1 MGRQPEKVFP
11 DSYPRGIHASGQA
24 SANRIHEMTKL
35 TNETRA
41 RLRES
46 TRLIHAGRD
55 PENQFG
61 FVNTPIYRGSTVL
74 FPTMASLK
82 DRDVP
87 YTYGTKGTPTI
98 KALEDAWSE
107 LSGAAGTVLAPT
119 GLAAIALALM
129 TAVKSGDHL
138 LVSDSTYGP
147 TRHFCDTVLARMGV
161 ETTYYDP
168 ALASGIA
175 SHFRPNTT
183 AVLVEAPG
191 SQSFEM
197 QDVPAIAEV
206 AHARGACVI
215 MDNTWATPLFFPP
228 HERGVDLAIE
238 AGTKYLS
245 GHSDL
250 LLGLVSANQAWFR
263 RLRQTFDAFAMC
275 AGPEDAFLCL
285 RGLRTMKL
293 RLHEAQRQGLALAHW
308 LAARPEVKQVLHPAL
323 PSHPGHAIWKRDFS
337 GSSGLFSII
346 LHPVSEAAVAA
357 MLDGL
362 ELFGMGYSW
371 GGFGS
376 LVIPFDCSTYRTA
389 TRWAPGGPA
398 LRFQVGLEDMDD
410 LTEDLDRGFARM
422 RMAG

>member
-1 MGRQPEKVFP
+1 M
-11 DSYPRGIHASGQA
+11 S
-24 SANRIHEMTKL
+24 KL
-35 TNETRA
+35 TNETKA
-41 RLRES
+41 RLRS
-46 TRLIHAGRD
+46 ATRLIHAGRD
-55 PENQFG
+55 PDDQYG

-107 LSGAAGTVLAPT
+107 LCGAAGTVLAPT

-138 LVSDSTYGP
+138 LVSDSAYGP

-175 SHFRPNTT
+175 DHFRPNTT

-250 LLGLVSANQAWFR
+250 LLGLVSANEAWFR

-293 RLHEAQRQGLALAHW
+293 RLHEAAAGTGARPLARGAARGEAGAASRPALAS
-308 LAARPEVKQVLHPAL
+308 RPRHLEAGFFRLLGPFLHHSP
-323 PSHPGHAIWKRDFS
+323 PCQRGGGCGHAGWAGTVRH
-337 GSSGLFSII
+337 GLF
-346 LHPVSEAAVAA
+346 LGRLRKPRHPLRLLDLPNRDQMGARRPGAA
-357 MLDGL
+357 LSGR
-362 ELFGMGYSW
+362 
-371 GGFGS
+371 
-376 LVIPFDCSTYRTA
+376 P
-389 TRWAPGGPA
+389 
-398 LRFQVGLEDMDD
+398 
-410 LTEDLDRGFARM
+410 
-422 RMAG
+422 